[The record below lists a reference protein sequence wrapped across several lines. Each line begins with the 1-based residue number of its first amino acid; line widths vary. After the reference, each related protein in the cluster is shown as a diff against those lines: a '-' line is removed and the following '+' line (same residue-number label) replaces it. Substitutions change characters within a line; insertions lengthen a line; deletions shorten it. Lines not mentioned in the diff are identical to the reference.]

1 MAAAVLGHQMHGN
14 RDSSGMWIISIGVG
28 SSTVMCR
35 RCLMVVFKFSSA
47 CVRWRLSSG
56 LGRITDYGEDDRYF
70 GEPRDNTKRA
80 PCARIAE
87 GEGMGSGHPVRIT

>member
-70 GEPRDNTKRA
+70 GEPRENT
-80 PCARIAE
+80 
-87 GEGMGSGHPVRIT
+87 